1 MMRSPRER
9 YAMQYRNGSCLLRFP
24 SVLVPVA
31 LCGFALLAPNANI
44 PAATPQDAPQ
54 TTKSQPAT
62 PSGDKR
68 SRALEKPQESNK
80 REASI
85 GSGPVNARN
94 KEVSLSP
101 RESNELAM
109 SLLEGV
115 LVGTDR
121 ITPVEYKVLTQVEA
135 ATLLWRIDQDR
146 ALAMLKGAC
155 ETMRDLREKDADKSI
170 NSKQR
175 RLRFL
180 VYLKIARLK
189 PELVKDLALNKS
201 SDDKS
206 TQAMSG
212 DWSEEARAV
221 MTIADEQVEKNPT
234 LAVQLVK
241 QTFALGQVDWVV
253 FLKKLSASNGALS
266 EQVAIT
272 VIDRL
277 SSSSITPIYLLNLRR
292 FVLTPERSTQL
303 KQRFFEAL
311 ASRLRR
317 DISPAVPSEEVNIGL
332 VTAQDALGLTA
343 EYPRWQVEFEGII
356 SGFQELLAARS
367 APAADARNSKTIP
380 IPMMDDVKAG
390 DTREIAEAIP
400 RVERIKE
407 SRARDS
413 KYQEMATKAASSS
426 DLRLAEEII
435 SKIEDEAI
443 RRDANLSVYSPFVR
457 KAINESDWTGAREY
471 ASKIVD
477 PLGRTLVLDQIARGM
492 ARSNKDKQSAKDVYD
507 LAAYRLRRE
516 SPTEDVAKAFLILAK
531 SLSTV
536 DPDESLYAASWAVYI
551 LNRLTRNGE
560 LMGDVKVGSALAWW
574 VSLPTFRHHDEVLDL
589 TEMIG
594 PFFREMA
601 KRDPEVAQTVAHG
614 FVDQGLY
621 SIAQLGIV
629 RALLEK
635 AGNSKSVVDQKQA
648 SGKSA
653 SKRN

>member
-1 MMRSPRER
+1 MRL
-9 YAMQYRNGSCLLRFP
+9 RNETALRTSGRALFPVVLCLL
-24 SVLVPVA
+24 
-31 LCGFALLAPNANI
+31 ALLASTGSI
-44 PAATPQDAPQ
+44 PAAQQVGSGQTSKPQQQTSSSNETSKPSSPLEKNQQNKKDA
-54 TTKSQPAT
+54 SLLAPAT
-62 PSGDKR
+62 ASGR
-68 SRALEKPQESNK
+68 NME
-80 REASI
+80 EAS
-85 GSGPVNARN
+85 S
-94 KEVSLSP
+94 
-101 RESNELAM
+101 RESKELAM

-115 LVGTDR
+115 LLGTDR
-121 ITPVEYKVLTQVEA
+121 ITPVEYNVLTLVEA
-135 ATLLWRIDQDR
+135 ATLLWQIDQDR
-146 ALAMLKGAC
+146 ALAMLKNAC
-155 ETMRDLREKDADKSI
+155 ETMRDLREKDPDKGI

-180 VYLKIARLK
+180 AFLKIARLK

-201 SDDKS
+201 NDAKS
-206 TQAMSG
+206 PQAMSG

-221 MTIADEQVEKNPT
+221 MTIADEQIEKNPT
-234 LAVQLVK
+234 LAAQLVQ
-241 QTFALGQVDWVV
+241 QTFSLGQVDWAL
-253 FLKKLSASNGALS
+253 FLRKLSARDSALS
-266 EQVAIT
+266 EQVAMT

-303 KQRFFEAL
+303 KQRFFESL

-317 DISPAVPSEEVNIGL
+317 NISPAVPSDEVNIGL

-343 EYPRWQVEFEGII
+343 DYPRWQAEFEGII
-356 SGFQELLAARS
+356 SGSQELLKARS
-367 APAADARNSKTIP
+367 ASAADARNSKVIP
-380 IPMMDDVKAG
+380 IPMMDEIKQA
-390 DTREIAEAIP
+390 DTQEIVEAVP

-407 SRARDS
+407 SKARDS

-426 DLRLAEEII
+426 DLRLAQEII

-477 PLGRTLVLDQIARGM
+477 PLGRTLVLDQIAQGM
-492 ARSNKDKQSAKDVYD
+492 SRSNKDKQFVKDVYD

-516 SPTEDVAKAFLILAK
+516 SPTEDVAKSFLILAK

-536 DPDESLYAASWAVYI
+536 DPEESLYAASWAVYI

-560 LMGDVKVGSALAWW
+560 LLGDVKVGDAVAWW
-574 VSLPTFRHHDEVLDL
+574 VSLPTFRRHDEVLDL

-601 KRDPEVAQTVAHG
+601 KRDPVTAQTVAHG
-614 FVDQGLY
+614 FADQGLY

-635 AGNSKSVVDQKQA
+635 AGNSKGVVDQKQA
-648 SGKSA
+648 SGRSA
-653 SKRN
+653 PRKN